1 MARLF
6 NLGYELDLTKCSE
19 NERKEIAL
27 QIKEYKE
34 QRKWIHS
41 GHLNYCEV
49 PNENYLAWSVNSKEA
64 EKSILIIMQKLFDPR
79 YSHGRIR
86 MSGLNPE
93 WDYKEHTTGKV
104 YSGDELMEAGVS
116 VPLIK
121 EDFYT
126 FSMYFSKIEDE
137 EDDKD
142 NCQ

>member
-1 MARLF
+1 M
-6 NLGYELDLTKCSE
+6 
-19 NERKEIAL
+19 
-27 QIKEYKE
+27 
-34 QRKWIHS
+34 
-41 GHLNYCEV
+41 